1 MGRRTLF
8 TDERVDGLYIGEG
21 SGGDNTLRARV
32 IRELVDEIRALR
44 RELGSPMLAGDGPER
59 EQR

>member
-1 MGRRTLF
+1 MARRTLL
-8 TDERVDGLYIGEG
+8 TDERLDGLYIGEG
-21 SGGDNTLRARV
+21 FGGDSTLRARV

-44 RELGSPMLAGDGPER
+44 RELGSPTPDDGGPER